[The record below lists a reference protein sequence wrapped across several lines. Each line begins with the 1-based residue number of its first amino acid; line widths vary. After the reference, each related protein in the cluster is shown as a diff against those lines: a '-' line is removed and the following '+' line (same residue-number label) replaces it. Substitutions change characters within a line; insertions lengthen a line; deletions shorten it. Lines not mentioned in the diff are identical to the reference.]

1 VHPDLTNHP
10 RILVAL
16 AVAFPL
22 TLILLISFLSAMFQR
37 EAVKRDLSE
46 RGCEP
51 LRIRWTPFSLAGGYS
66 RTYFHVVFR
75 DSSGLLHK
83 AACYVY
89 VSLMDSPFGPR
100 RVKWTKD
107 EIQDAIDG

>member
-1 VHPDLTNHP
+1 MHPDLTNHP
-10 RILVAL
+10 RLLVTL

-22 TLILLISFLSAMFQR
+22 CLILLFSFLSAMFQR

-46 RGCEP
+46 RGSAP
-51 LRIRWTPFSLAGGYS
+51 LRIRWMPFSLDGGYR

-75 DSSGLLHK
+75 DESGLLHK
-83 AACYVY
+83 ARCYVY

-107 EIQDAIDG
+107 EIKDAIDV